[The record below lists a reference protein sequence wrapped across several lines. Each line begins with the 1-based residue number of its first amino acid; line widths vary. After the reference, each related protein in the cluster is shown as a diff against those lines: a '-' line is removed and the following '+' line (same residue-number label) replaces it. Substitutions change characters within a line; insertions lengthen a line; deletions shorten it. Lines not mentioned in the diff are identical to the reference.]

1 MIDDARVPA
10 GHADRAS
17 EDHAPEKIAAPSQT
31 PSYDVIT
38 EAMAAAWDEAI
49 CALGEPPSDPLPL
62 WTMLARRILIAVA
75 EGERDPERLKR
86 MALRNLEE
94 LVEIGG
100 PTTRLL

>member
-1 MIDDARVPA
+1 
-10 GHADRAS
+10 
-17 EDHAPEKIAAPSQT
+17 
-31 PSYDVIT
+31 
-38 EAMAAAWDEAI
+38 
-49 CALGEPPSDPLPL
+49 
-62 WTMLARRILIAVA
+62 MLARRILIAVA